1 MNPVSDLGRVL
12 LILGAMIFVLG
23 LLLVLIGRVP
33 GIGRLPGD
41 IVIHRDNVTIWIPIA
56 TMIIL
61 SVGLSILMFV
71 LSLILRR

>member
-33 GIGRLPGD
+33 GTGRLPGD
-41 IVIHRDNVTIWIPIA
+41 IVIHRDNVTIWIPVA

-61 SVGLSILMFV
+61 SVGLSVLMFV